1 MTALKVLDLSA
12 TKLLVLDE
20 ADKLMDPVFAEDIKT
35 VYRCVN
41 PQTTQVAVFSATYP
55 MLMDEM
61 LCEFMKSPILVRMNS
76 EDVQL
81 LGIFQYAILAIGQD
95 PIDIVD
101 RVLKRI
107 DFKQSVVFTN
117 NIAL

>member
-1 MTALKVLDLSA
+1 MKVLDLSA

-20 ADKLMDPVFAEDIKT
+20 ADKLMDPVFAEDIRT

-41 PQTTQVAVFSATYP
+41 AQTTQVAVFSATYP
-55 MLMDEM
+55 MLMDDM

-76 EDVQL
+76 DDVQL

-95 PIDIVD
+95 PIDTVD

-107 DFKQSVVFTN
+107 DFKQGVVFTN
-117 NIAL
+117 NIVL